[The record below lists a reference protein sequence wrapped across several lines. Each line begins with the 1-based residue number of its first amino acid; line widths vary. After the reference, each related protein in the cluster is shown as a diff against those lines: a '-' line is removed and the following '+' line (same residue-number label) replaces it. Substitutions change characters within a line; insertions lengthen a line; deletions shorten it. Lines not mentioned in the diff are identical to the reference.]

1 VGSLCEYPGH
11 QSRYRP
17 LPGVAEN
24 SVQLFRQSGVGGDR
38 RGRPRSATVL
48 TDADA
53 DADAD
58 GSGK

>member
-1 VGSLCEYPGH
+1 M
-11 QSRYRP
+11 
-17 LPGVAEN
+17 PGVAEN